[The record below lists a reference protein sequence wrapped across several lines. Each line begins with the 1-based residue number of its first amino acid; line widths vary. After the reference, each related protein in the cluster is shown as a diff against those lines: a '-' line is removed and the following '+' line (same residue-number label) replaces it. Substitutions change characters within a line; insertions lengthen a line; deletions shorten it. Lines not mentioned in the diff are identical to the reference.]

1 MLYHADDACHE
12 MHVQRSNALLAEY
25 RKAAEQH
32 RSTLDSMRLKLQAL
46 DAQAFERAA
55 SDAVKVR
62 EQVGGTKKKE
72 KEYIYPLAHEEY
84 LFPSEQ
90 SDCPIL

>member
-62 EQVGGTKKKE
+62 EQVGGTKKKR
-72 KEYIYPLAHEEY
+72 KRVHI
-84 LFPSEQ
+84 S
-90 SDCPIL
+90 SCT